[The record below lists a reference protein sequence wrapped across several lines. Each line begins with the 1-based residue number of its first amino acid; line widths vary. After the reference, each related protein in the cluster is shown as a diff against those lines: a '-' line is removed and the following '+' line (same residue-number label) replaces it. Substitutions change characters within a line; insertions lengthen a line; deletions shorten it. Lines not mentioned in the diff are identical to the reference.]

1 MVTPTPPDLPSRGGA
16 RKLAALD
23 CHGARRGIFGADAAF
38 GGASPF
44 LVAARRKG
52 WQRQHGGTILGMFI
66 GLVIGVGIAFG
77 VVWYLNKTPL
87 PFQDKAPRA
96 EHKDQQPGAGA
107 VQPLPLPGKPG
118 DKVADKPRFEFYKI
132 LPGDQAATPQG
143 AAPAAPGAADKPAPA
158 AAAPADLLYL
168 QAGAF
173 QKAADADNLKAKL
186 AMLGLEAGVQEVA
199 VPDKG
204 TMHRVRVG
212 PFAGPD
218 EMNRVRNQLSQN
230 GVQATPV
237 KVKPQ

>member
-1 MVTPTPPDLPSRGGA
+1 MSMN
-16 RKLAALD
+16 K
-23 CHGARRGIFGADAAF
+23 
-38 GGASPF
+38 
-44 LVAARRKG
+44 
-52 WQRQHGGTILGMFI
+52 QHGGTILGMFI
-66 GLVIGVGIAFG
+66 GLVIGIGIAFG

-96 EHKDQQPGAGA
+96 EHKEPAAAGGAA
-107 VQPLPLPGKPG
+107 QPLPLPGKPG
-118 DKVADKPRFEFYKI
+118 DKVGEKPRFEFYKI

-143 AAPAAPGAADKPAPA
+143 AAPAAPAAADKPAPA
-158 AAAPADLLYL
+158 AAAPSAPAEMLFL

-199 VPDKG
+199 IPDKG

-212 PFAGPD
+212 PFASPD